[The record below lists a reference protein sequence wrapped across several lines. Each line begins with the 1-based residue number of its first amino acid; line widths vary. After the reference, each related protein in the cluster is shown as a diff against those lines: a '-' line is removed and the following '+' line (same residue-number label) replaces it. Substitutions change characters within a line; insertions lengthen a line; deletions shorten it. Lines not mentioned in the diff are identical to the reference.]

1 MPPLMMKKNVF
12 LLLLWF
18 GMSCV
23 AQDYVKSSFLKQAVL
38 QAPKDTATIS
48 HFITYLNT
56 PGNSLPKDTLAHY
69 WKLVHDLSAAAGYD
83 SGVGASGSWFG
94 NYFNAKGDYTQ
105 SLRYLFEA
113 EKSFEKLKSYKR
125 LAGTY
130 NLIGNTY
137 MGLGNNKGQKEYF
150 TKCYDLAVEHKL
162 TGQMA
167 YGAGGLGNYYTS
179 LKSYE
184 EAIKW
189 NLVAARLFKETHNYI
204 GYAIINTNIAAQYR
218 ELHDMAK
225 AEEFVNLSE
234 QSLGQANLNYA
245 SFVCYQ
251 EKGQQADLKKNYPE
265 ALSYY
270 TKALNLML
278 EDKANHNI
286 SESYKALSDVA
297 YKAGQYKEAAD
308 YLKGHVQ
315 YKDSIFNETNSRQ
328 LLDVQEKYETE
339 KKDVAIEILNKE
351 NDLSKSEL
359 NRKKVLI
366 YSGISVVVLL
376 LILFVF
382 VIKSNIRKNKTNALL
397 ERQKVI
403 IEEKQKEIVDSIN
416 YARRIQYTLLANQ
429 DMLNALLPQ
438 HFILFEPKDIVSGDF
453 YWLTN
458 KGGFTYLAVCDCTG
472 HGVPGAFMSLL
483 SSNFL
488 NEAINE
494 KNLSDPGQVLDYVR
508 EKLINNL
515 DGGNDGMD
523 AILLKIPEAKGGST
537 EMEWH
542 YAAANNKLIRVRG
555 QELEELA
562 ADKMPVGKGEKV
574 GNFATRG
581 FKVMAGDMLYLYTDG
596 YADQFGGEKGKKFK
610 YKTLNQLLRS
620 IGGHS
625 AAEQENT
632 LRRAFTD
639 WKGSLEQVDDVCI
652 IGIRV

>member
-1 MPPLMMKKNVF
+1 MKKIFF
-12 LLLLWF
+12 LLMLCC
-18 GMSCV
+18 GISCR
-23 AQDYVKSSFLKQAVL
+23 AQDYTKAAFLKQAL
-38 QAPKDTATIS
+38 LSAPKDTATIS
-48 HFITYLNT
+48 HFMAYIGT
-56 PGNSLPKDTLAHY
+56 PGHGLPKDSLANY

-83 SGVGASGSWFG
+83 PGTGTSGSWFG

-113 EKSFEKLKSYKR
+113 EKSFQKLNAYKN
-125 LAGTY
+125 LAAIY

-167 YGAGGLGNYYTS
+167 YGSGGLGNYYAS
-179 LKSYE
+179 LKNYQES
-184 EAIKW
+184 IKW
-189 NLVAARLFKETHNYI
+189 NLIAAGLFKETHNYI

-218 ELHDMAK
+218 EMGNMAK

-234 QSLGQANLNYA
+234 QYLGQANLNYA

-270 TKALNLML
+270 TKALDLML

-286 SESYKALSDVA
+286 SEIYKALSDVA
-297 YKAGQYKEAAD
+297 YKAGQYREAAD
-308 YLKGHVQ
+308 YLKSHVQ
-315 YKDSIFNETNSRQ
+315 YKDSVFNESSSRQ

-339 KKDVAIEILNKE
+339 KKDAAIEILNKE
-351 NDLSKSEL
+351 NDLSRSEL

-416 YARRIQYTLLANQ
+416 YARRIQYTLLADQ
-429 DMLNALLPQ
+429 GLLNALVPQ

-453 YWLTN
+453 YWLTH
-458 KGGFTYLAVCDCTG
+458 KEGFIYLAVCDCTG

-494 KNLSDPGQVLDYVR
+494 KHLSDPGQVLDYVR

-523 AILLKIPEAKGGST
+523 AILLKIPEKKNDPAET
-537 EMEWH
+537 ELE

-555 QELEELA
+555 QELEELI
-562 ADKMPVGKGEKV
+562 ADKMPVGKGEKP
-574 GNFATRG
+574 GNFATRR
-581 FKVMAGDMLYLYTDG
+581 FRAAKGDMLYLYTDG

-610 YKTLNQLLRS
+610 YKTLNQLLLS
-620 IGGHS
+620 IS
-625 AAEQENT
+625 MRPPAEQESM

-639 WKGSLEQVDDVCI
+639 WKGSLEQVDDVCV
-652 IGIRV
+652 IGIRL

>member
-1 MPPLMMKKNVF
+1 MIKRSCF
-12 LLLLWF
+12 LILLCCGLF
-18 GMSCV
+18 CM
-23 AQDYVKSSFLKQAVL
+23 AQDYVRSALLKQAL
-38 QAPKDTATIS
+38 LSAPKDTAAIS
-48 HFITYLNT
+48 AFIVYLNT
-56 PGNSLPKDTLAHY
+56 PANSLPKDTLAGY
-69 WKLVHDLSAAAGYD
+69 WKLVHDKSVEAAYAPGIGY
-83 SGVGASGSWFG
+83 AGSWFG

-113 EKSFEKLKSYKR
+113 EKAFEKLKSYKR

-162 TGQMA
+162 TAQMA

-179 LKSYE
+179 LKE
-184 EAIKW
+184 FDEAIRW
-189 NLVAARLFKETHNYI
+189 NGIAAGLFKETHNYI

-218 ELHDMAK
+218 ELGNMPK

-234 QSLGQANLNYA
+234 QYLGQANLNYA

-270 TKALNLML
+270 TRALDLML
-278 EDKANHNI
+278 ADKANHNI
-286 SESYKALSDVA
+286 SETYKALSDVA
-297 YKAGQYKEAAD
+297 YKAGQYKESAD
-308 YLKGHVQ
+308 YLRSHVQ
-315 YKDSIFNETNSRQ
+315 YKDSVFNESSSKQ

-339 KKDVAIEILNKE
+339 KKDAAIEILNKE

-376 LILFVF
+376 LVLFVF

-397 ERQKVI
+397 EGQKII
-403 IEEKQKEIVDSIN
+403 IEEKQKEILDSIN

-429 DMLNALLPQ
+429 DMLHALLPQ

-453 YWLTN
+453 YWLTH
-458 KGGFTYLAVCDCTG
+458 KDGFIYLAVCDCTG

-494 KNLSDPGQVLDYVR
+494 KHLSDPGQVLDYVR

-523 AILLKIPEAKGGST
+523 AILLKLPEKKEDSGET
-537 EMEWH
+537 ELQ
-542 YAAANNKLIRVRG
+542 YAAANNKLIRVHG
-555 QELEELA
+555 QELEELI
-562 ADKMPVGKGEKV
+562 ADKMPVGKGERP
-574 GNFATRG
+574 GNFTTRRFRAT
-581 FKVMAGDMLYLYTDG
+581 KGDMLYLYTDG

-610 YKTLNQLLRS
+610 YKTLNQLLLNIS
-620 IGGHS
+620 THS
-625 AAEQENT
+625 PAEQENT
-632 LRRAFTD
+632 LRKTFTT
-639 WKGSLEQVDDVCI
+639 WKGFLEQVDDVCV
-652 IGIRV
+652 IGIKF

>member
-1 MPPLMMKKNVF
+1 
-12 LLLLWF
+12 
-18 GMSCV
+18 
-23 AQDYVKSSFLKQAVL
+23 
-38 QAPKDTATIS
+38 
-48 HFITYLNT
+48 
-56 PGNSLPKDTLAHY
+56 
-69 WKLVHDLSAAAGYD
+69 
-83 SGVGASGSWFG
+83 

-113 EKSFEKLKSYKR
+113 EKAFQNLKIHKS
-125 LAGTY
+125 LAATY

-137 MGLGNNKGQKEYF
+137 MGLGDNKGQKEYF

-162 TGQMA
+162 TAQMA

-179 LKSYE
+179 LKNYE
-184 EAIKW
+184 EAIRW
-189 NLVAARLFKETHNYI
+189 NQIAAELFRETHNYI

-218 ELHDMAK
+218 ELQNMAK

-234 QSLGQANLNYA
+234 QCLGQANLNYA

-297 YKAGQYKEAAD
+297 YKAGQYKESAD
-308 YLKGHVQ
+308 YLKSHVQ
-315 YKDSIFNETNSRQ
+315 YKDSVFNEASSRQ

-339 KKDVAIEILNKE
+339 KKDAAIEILNKE

-366 YSGISVVVLL
+366 YSGISVVALL

-416 YARRIQYTLLANQ
+416 YARRIQYTLLASQ
-429 DMLNALLPQ
+429 DMLNSLLPQ

-453 YWLTN
+453 YWMHRYLPVDN
-458 KGGFTYLAVCDCTG
+458 KAGETFLAAVDCTG
-472 HGVPGAFMSLL
+472 HGVPGALVSVVGNNGLNRCVKEFGIHDTGKILDKL
-483 SSNFL
+483 SELVEETFAASVDEL
-488 NEAINE
+488 
-494 KNLSDPGQVLDYVR
+494 K
-508 EKLINNL
+508 
-515 DGGNDGMD
+515 DGMD
-523 AILLKIPEAKGGST
+523 ISLLKIWSENGNTKKAQWSG
-537 EMEWH
+537 
-542 YAAANNKLIRVRG
+542 ANNPLWIIRKDGNMV
-555 QELEELA
+555 EEIK
-562 ADKMPVGKGEKV
+562 ADKQPIGK
-574 GNFATRG
+574 FADRRS
-581 FKVMAGDMLYLYTDG
+581 FRAHELLLNPGDLLYLFTDG
-596 YADQFGGEKGKKFK
+596 YADQFGGPNGKKFK
-610 YKTLNQLLRS
+610 YKQ
-620 IGGHS
+620 
-625 AAEQENT
+625 
-632 LRRAFTD
+632 
-639 WKGSLEQVDDVCI
+639 
-652 IGIRV
+652 

>member
-1 MPPLMMKKNVF
+1 MSPLTIKKNWL
-12 LLLLWF
+12 LLLLWC
-18 GMSCV
+18 GLSCV
-23 AQDYVKSSFLKQAVL
+23 AQDNAKSAFLKQAL
-38 QAPKDTATIS
+38 LNAPKDTVTIS
-48 HFITYLNT
+48 RFIVYLNT
-56 PGNSLPKDTLAHY
+56 PGHNLPKDTLVSY
-69 WKLVHDLSAAAGYD
+69 WKLVHDQSVEAGYD
-83 SGVGASGSWFG
+83 SGIGTSGSWFG

-113 EKSFEKLKSYKR
+113 EKAFQKLKSYKR

-150 TKCYDLAVEHKL
+150 SKCYDLAVEHKL

-167 YGAGGLGNYYTS
+167 YGAGGLGNYFAS
-179 LKSYE
+179 LKNYE

-189 NLVAARLFKETHNYI
+189 NLIAAGLFRETHNYI

-218 ELHDMAK
+218 EGGNMAK

-234 QSLGQANLNYA
+234 QYLGQANLNYA

-270 TKALNLML
+270 TKALDLML
-278 EDKANHNI
+278 ADKANHNI

-297 YKAGQYKEAAD
+297 YKAGLYKESAD
-308 YLKGHVQ
+308 YLRSHVQ
-315 YKDSIFNETNSRQ
+315 YKDSVFNESSSRQ

-339 KKDVAIEILNKE
+339 KKDAAIEILNKE

-429 DMLNALLPQ
+429 DLLNALLPQ

-453 YWLTN
+453 YWLTH
-458 KGGFTYLAVCDCTG
+458 KGGFIYLAVCDCTG

-494 KNLSDPGQVLDYVR
+494 KHLSDPGQVLDYVR

-523 AILLKIPEAKGGST
+523 AILLKIPEKKDNPLET
-537 EMEWH
+537 ELE

-555 QELEELA
+555 QELEELI
-562 ADKMPVGKGEKV
+562 ADKMPVGKGEKP
-574 GNFATRG
+574 GNFATRR
-581 FKVMAGDMLYLYTDG
+581 FKALKGDMLYLYTDG

-610 YKTLNQLLRS
+610 YKTLNQLLLKVGTQS
-620 IGGHS
+620 PP
-625 AAEQENT
+625 EQEAA
-632 LRRAFTD
+632 LRKAFTD

-652 IGIRV
+652 IGIRL

>member
-1 MPPLMMKKNVF
+1 MFPPTIKQSW
-12 LLLLWF
+12 LLLLLCCVISCF
-18 GMSCV
+18 G
-23 AQDYVKSSFLKQAVL
+23 QDYARVAVLKQAL
-38 QAPKDTATIS
+38 LRAPKDTATLS
-48 HFITYLNT
+48 NFVDYLHT
-56 PGNSLPKDTLAHY
+56 PGNNLPKDTLVRY
-69 WKLVHDLSAAAGYD
+69 WKLVHDLSTTSGYD
-83 SGVGASGSWFG
+83 SGIGASGSWFG

-113 EKSFEKLKSYKR
+113 EKAFQNLKIHKS
-125 LAGTY
+125 LAATY

-137 MGLGNNKGQKEYF
+137 MGLGDNKGQKEYF

-162 TGQMA
+162 TAQMA

-179 LKSYE
+179 LKNYE
-184 EAIKW
+184 EAIRW
-189 NLVAARLFKETHNYI
+189 NQIAAELFRETHNYI

-218 ELHDMAK
+218 ELQNMAK

-234 QSLGQANLNYA
+234 QCLGQANLNYA

-297 YKAGQYKEAAD
+297 YKAGQYKESAD
-308 YLKGHVQ
+308 YLKSHVQ
-315 YKDSIFNETNSRQ
+315 YKDSVFNEASSRQ

-339 KKDVAIEILNKE
+339 KKDAAIEILNKE

-366 YSGISVVVLL
+366 YSGISVVALL

-416 YARRIQYTLLANQ
+416 YARRIQYTLLASQ
-429 DMLNALLPQ
+429 DMLNSLLPQ

-453 YWLTN
+453 YWLTHKN
-458 KGGFTYLAVCDCTG
+458 GFSYLAVCDCTG

-508 EKLINNL
+508 EKLINSL

-523 AILLKIPEAKGGST
+523 AILLRIPEKNDGVAKA
-537 EMEWH
+537 ELH

-555 QELEELA
+555 QDLEEWP
-562 ADKMPVGKGEKV
+562 ADKMPVGKGEKP
-574 GNFATRG
+574 GNFTTRRLE
-581 FKVMAGDMLYLYTDG
+581 VTAGDMLYLYTDG

-620 IGGHS
+620 ISGQ
-625 AAEQENT
+625 ATAEQEKT

-652 IGIRV
+652 VGIRF